1 MSALPMS
8 SARARWFPPT
18 VAVLAIAAAIATLYL
33 RAELRGAIDD
43 RSERALTSHAGL
55 AREIAARGPIDGRAL
70 AVIAA
75 ATGDRV
81 QLLDASG
88 RTTLDSAGP
97 SAVDLAGRPE
107 VAAVRRDPEALGS
120 TSDGVSAA
128 VAFAT
133 PQGIL
138 RLSAPLA
145 SDDPAVE
152 RLVTE
157 VGFGGAFGLAL
168 AIAAAWLGWWRS
180 ARAARRLVEAAS
192 AAARGEGARVHTA
205 DDDLG
210 EVAITIDTLRE
221 RSTSLSS
228 ALAGERALVA
238 SVLAT
243 LAQGVVVLDAERRI
257 TALNDAARRLLDVPS
272 GGIGDGF
279 LDRVRAPALVALVQT
294 PYTRN
299 AGDVDLP
306 NGTRLTAR
314 IAPLDGVAATG
325 SDRRGALLVL
335 DDVTTV
341 RRLETMRKDFVAN
354 VSHELRTPVSIIRA
368 NAETLKGGA
377 MDDPR
382 FSHKLVDGLHRNAE
396 RLARI
401 LTDLL
406 DLSRLDA
413 GHYRIE
419 LSPMDIA
426 KVAAQAALAVE
437 PEAQAKSIAIS
448 ADVSDDLFAQGDPK
462 ALDQVLVNLLENAVK
477 YTPAGGHVWLTAR
490 AAKDRVVIEV
500 TDDGPGIAPRH
511 RERIF
516 ERFYR
521 VDPGRS
527 REVGGTG
534 LGLAIVK
541 HLVES
546 MGGSV
551 GVAGNEPHGS
561 RFWVE
566 LGGSPAA
573 LKSSDTIASS

>member
-1 MSALPMS
+1 MS

-18 VAVLAIAAAIATLYL
+18 VAVLAIAAAIATLSL
-33 RAELRGAIDD
+33 RAELRGALDG
-43 RSERALTSHAGL
+43 RTEHELAGHAGL
-55 AREIAARGPIDGRAL
+55 ARALSTRGPFDRAAIL
-70 AVIAA
+70 AIAR
-75 ATGDRV
+75 ATGDQA

-88 RTTLDSAGP
+88 RVVLDSAAAP
-97 SAVDLAGRPE
+97 TAISDLAGRPE
-107 VAAVRRDPEALGS
+107 VAAVRADPRALG
-120 TSDGVSAA
+120 TSSGGAEVA
-128 VAFAT
+128 VAVAV
-133 PQGIL
+133 PDGIL
-138 RLSAPLA
+138 RLSAPPA
-145 SDDPAVE
+145 AEDPAVE
-152 RLVTE
+152 RLITE
-157 VGFGGAFGLAL
+157 VGLAGAAGLAL
-168 AIAAAWLGWWRS
+168 AIVAAWLGWWRS
-180 ARAARRLVEAAS
+180 GRAARRLVEAAS
-192 AAARGEGARVHTA
+192 AAARGEGARLA
-205 DDDLG
+205 SEDNDDLG
-210 EVAITIDTLRE
+210 EVAITIDQLRD
-221 RSTSLSS
+221 RATTVTT

-257 TALNDAARRLLDVPS
+257 TALNDAARRLLDVPT
-272 GGIGDGF
+272 GGVGQDF

-294 PYTRN
+294 PYNRATS
-299 AGDVDLP
+299 DVDLP
-306 NGTRLTAR
+306 SGTRLAAR
-314 IAPLDGVAATG
+314 ISPLDGVAATG
-325 SDRRGALLVL
+325 ADRRGALLVL

-419 LSPMDIA
+419 LAGMDVA

-437 PEAQAKSIAIS
+437 PEAQAKTIAI
-448 ADVSDDLFAQGDPK
+448 AVEVGEDLRALGDAK
-462 ALDQVLVNLLENAVK
+462 ALDQVFVNLLDNAVK
-477 YTPAGGHVWLTAR
+477 YTPAGGHVSLTAR
-490 AAKDRVVIEV
+490 AAGERIVIEV
-500 TDDGPGIAPRH
+500 SDDGPGIAPRH

-534 LGLAIVK
+534 LGLSIVK

-551 GVAGNEPHGS
+551 GVASNEPHGS
-561 RFWVE
+561 RFRVE
-566 LGGSPAA
+566 LA
-573 LKSSDTIASS
+573 IAPTT